1 MTHRLCVALTL
12 GAVFFVGVPATGA
25 RAQPAAAPPAPGASA
40 SAKTHP
46 RDASVERMLKIG
58 VPVSPVIGPGGE
70 AFMRERYKGVFQLFR
85 RPAGV
90 GPGGAME
97 RLTNFT
103 DGVGGFSLSPDGKT
117 LLLIAARGGS
127 EQARVYRLDAAGTQ
141 IVDET
146 TTPILAPTEGTPA
159 ARGGVQYA
167 PGAWLR
173 DSSGFFYRA
182 NDASPSNFHLYRYD
196 LASGAR
202 TPVLQREGAWSA
214 SQASRDGA
222 RLLVSRSLSA
232 SQSEVY
238 ELDLKTGDLRDLTL
252 RESAGAPM
260 SNSVL
265 GYLPGEAEV
274 LILSDYQTNTD
285 GLWIRDLKTGAVRSA
300 NDTLTRLGI
309 TSPELDGVSMSF
321 EGDLLA
327 ISANDRGYTRLHVV
341 SLPVFAPL
349 GLPAL
354 ITQSRAMVGVPQL
367 RNRRLIFSISD
378 AVTPGLSYSITFD
391 EQGRASAPQ
400 PQTVADDQGI
410 DLSKFIAPALVEY
423 ESFDGLRIPAFV
435 WLPEG
440 RTLDD
445 GQGPIP
451 FIVDFHGGPEGQSR
465 PGFARE
471 YQIMLCA
478 GYGVMAPNVRGST
491 GYGRVFQ
498 MKDNYKQRW
507 DSVKD
512 GVAAARWLVT
522 KGLAT
527 PGKIAG
533 RGGSYGGF
541 MTSATLI
548 EDTNQSLVSGTP
560 PLFGCAIQSVG
571 IVNFRTFLEQ
581 TADYRRKLREVEY
594 GPLDDTEF
602 LDSISPIRML
612 DKIRVPMMIVH
623 GLNDPRVPVGE
634 AMQLAIALQQRG
646 FDPELLYYP
655 DEGHGL
661 AKTSN
666 RVLYMERTLKFLART
681 IGR

>member
-1 MTHRLCVALTL
+1 MDMTPRPWMVLTL
-12 GAVFFVGVPATGA
+12 GAILLGA
-25 RAQPAAAPPAPGASA
+25 PLHAAPAQPAPSSAPAAAA
-40 SAKTHP
+40 AKTHP

-90 GPGGAME
+90 APGGAMD

-117 LLLIAARGGS
+117 LLFTAARGGS
-127 EQARVYRLDAAGTQ
+127 EQTRVYRLDAATTQ
-141 IVDET
+141 VVDET
-146 TTPILAPTEGTPA
+146 APPLLAPGDGTPA

-182 NDASPSNFHLYRYD
+182 NDATPANFHLYRYD
-196 LASGAR
+196 LASGTR
-202 TPVLQREGAWSA
+202 TAVLQREGAWSA
-214 SQASRDGA
+214 NQASRDGT
-222 RLLVSRSLSA
+222 RLLVTRSLSA
-232 SQSEVY
+232 SQSEVH
-238 ELDLKTGDLRDLTL
+238 ELNLASGDLRDLTL
-252 RESAGAPM
+252 RDEGGAPM

-265 GYLPGEAEV
+265 GYLPGESEV

-285 GLWIRDLKTGAVRSA
+285 GLWIRNVQTGALRSA
-300 NDTLTRLGI
+300 NDTLARLGI
-309 TSPELDGVSMSF
+309 TSPELDGVTMSF

-341 SLPVFAPL
+341 SLPDFAPL
-349 GLPAL
+349 ELPAL
-354 ITQSRAMVGVPQL
+354 ITQASGLIGVPQL
-367 RNRRLIFSISD
+367 RNRRLVVSISD

-391 EQGRASAPQ
+391 ERGRASAPQ

-410 DLSKFIAPALVEY
+410 DLSAFIAPALVEY
-423 ESFDGLRIPAFV
+423 ESFDGLRIPAWV
-435 WLPEG
+435 WMPEG
-440 RTLDD
+440 RTIGD
-445 GQGPIP
+445 GRGPVP
-451 FIVDFHGGPEGQSR
+451 FVVDFHGGPEGQSR

-471 YQIMLCA
+471 YQILLSA

-507 DSVKD
+507 GSVKD
-512 GVAAARWLVT
+512 GVAAARWLVQQT
-522 KGLAT
+522 LAA

-548 EDTNQSLVSGTP
+548 EDTNQSLAQGTP

-661 AKTSN
+661 AKTAN